1 MKLNSFRVA
10 KTICQAVFSGCEQM
24 KFGFVSRKIQSDKT
38 NHVILGVQS
47 GSTTTFASQMNLNLP
62 NIWGVLKGF
71 IQLFDKLDSGKYI
84 IVRSPSKPIIRVYSI
99 PDNEFEEEDDEDD
112 DDEEEEEGEEE
123 EEEDEEG
130 EGEEGDDEKDDEEEE

>member
-112 DDEEEEEGEEE
+112 DDEEEEGEEE
-123 EEEDEEG
+123 EEEDEDEEG
-130 EGEEGDDEKDDEEEE
+130 EGEEGDDEKDDEEE